1 MRTLAGLEAL
11 AEQLATLP
19 ELAWRAVLS
28 DDDDVAEPA
37 EWGAEDELVLLA
49 RLRAGPDEPRGSPP

>member
-11 AEQLATLP
+11 AEQLDTLP

-28 DDDDVAEPA
+28 DDDVAEPA